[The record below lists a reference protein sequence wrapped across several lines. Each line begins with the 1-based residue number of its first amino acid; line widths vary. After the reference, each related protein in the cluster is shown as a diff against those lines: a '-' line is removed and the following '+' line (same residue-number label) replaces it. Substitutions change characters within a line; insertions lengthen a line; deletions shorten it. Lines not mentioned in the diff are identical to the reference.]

1 MLSRRIGL
9 GAVLAATMASST
21 FALPIFSVLATPLRQ
36 EFSAARWQIGILVTV
51 VTATG
56 ALVSPMTGSFA
67 DRLAPRH
74 STAVTLTLAGIGF
87 LLMGLSSGYFM
98 LAAVSILSGVA
109 QAMANPATNRLIMS
123 QVEAG
128 RRGFLTGV
136 KQAGV
141 QAGNFLGG
149 ILLPLG
155 AASILGWRGT
165 VSLAA
170 IVPLVGL
177 IVLLAI
183 TRGSPRVPLRAKGE
197 RARVSSVVIRLALYG
212 GCLGLTVGS
221 LQTYLPSYAQE
232 TFGLT
237 TAQGGALVAVFG
249 LTGFIARLTAG
260 SLSER
265 IFGHHRTLAAMGAM
279 TGVADRPQRC
289 LAMAGGDPDR
299 PRSVGLERGRQ
310 PGGDGAVPTRGG
322 RPRVGS
328 DDVGVPGRDRSRRA
342 DLRRR
347 GGPARH
353 VSPGMDRGCVPR
365 RLRGVVGRWHPAGSR
380 DSCRLV
386 TSHRCGSSSLA
397 AQSTTR
403 GASPLTCPKPFAS

>member
-279 TGVADRPQRC
+279 TGVAALLLAIAPSDAWLWPVAILIGLGPLAWNVVGNLAVMELSPPGAAGHGSGVMMSGFLGGIALGAPIFGGVVDLLGTYRPGWIAVAC
-289 LAMAGGDPDR
+289 LGVFAAWLAGGIRQDR
-299 PRSVGLERGRQ
+299 VTP
-310 PGGDGAVPTRGG
+310 
-322 RPRVGS
+322 VGS
-328 DDVGVPGRDRSRRA
+328 
-342 DLRRR
+342 
-347 GGPARH
+347 
-353 VSPGMDRGCVPR
+353 
-365 RLRGVVGRWHPAGSR
+365 
-380 DSCRLV
+380 
-386 TSHRCGSSSLA
+386 
-397 AQSTTR
+397 
-403 GASPLTCPKPFAS
+403 